1 MFMMIKCRPG
11 LARDSAMC
19 RQSEVLSQISRPSEG
34 RPSGVFPYQWYL
46 DFWHQ
51 NLQGHNCH
59 INVKFSSLQENNI
72 SKIFDTEVNQCM
84 SDHVIDTSQ
93 NLKNFPLFQSYFKD
107 FWSELV

>member
-1 MFMMIKCRPG
+1 MFMMIKCRPR
-11 LARDSAMC
+11 LVRDSAMC

-51 NLQGHNCH
+51 M
-59 INVKFSSLQENNI
+59 I
-72 SKIFDTEVNQCM
+72 
-84 SDHVIDTSQ
+84 
-93 NLKNFPLFQSYFKD
+93 LKNFPLFQSYFKD

>member
-1 MFMMIKCRPG
+1 MFMMIKCRPR
-11 LARDSAMC
+11 LVRDSAMC

-51 NLQGHNCH
+51 MIFKVTIMSNLAVCKK
-59 INVKFSSLQENNI
+59 II

-84 SDHVIDTSQ
+84 SDHMIDTSQ
-93 NLKNFPLFQSYFKD
+93 NL
-107 FWSELV
+107 